1 MLIDADLLEVSDI
14 HNSAVIFCL
23 AFSVIADFDKVDF
36 Y

>member
-14 HNSAVIFCL
+14 HNSAVVFCL
-23 AFSVIADFDKVDF
+23 AFSDYSYFDKVDF